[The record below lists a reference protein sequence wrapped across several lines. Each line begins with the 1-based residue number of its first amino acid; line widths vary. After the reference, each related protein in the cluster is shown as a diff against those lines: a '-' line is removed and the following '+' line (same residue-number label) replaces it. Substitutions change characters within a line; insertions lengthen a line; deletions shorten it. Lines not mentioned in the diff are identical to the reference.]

1 MAAEKPHPPLLTAG
15 IDDAILETSASIE
28 PQSLDLLCELT
39 IAAGEGR
46 EAIDDV
52 TASAMT
58 ALGVQMEHIDY
69 APRAVPLVDEFAAET
84 MASTA
89 ADRCIIGR
97 LPGDGGGRSLLLFAH
112 PDTEEAQAAPA
123 WETDPFSPTVKDD
136 RLFGWGV
143 ADDLAG
149 LAMLVQGV
157 HLLKAA
163 NLRPK
168 GDLVLVSAPSKKHR
182 RGIAAALHR
191 GISADA
197 AIYLH
202 PAESGRGLDEIKAY
216 APGQLEFMI
225 MVRGQQ
231 PDTAEP
237 AHTAFAHQAVNPFEK
252 ALSIAAALKAVDE
265 NRGRD
270 RRHPTM
276 QQAIGRSTNLM
287 LTNCD
292 VGSYDQLS
300 RMPSTCRFG
309 GALTLI
315 PGEGLEEVMSSVE
328 EALGAAAQRDDWLR
342 DNPPIVEWLAGVSAA
357 ETDQASDLY
366 LTVAGVLKHL
376 GATPKVNPLH
386 TSSDIRNPIVQKGMP
401 TVGFGPRCGGLT
413 MAGKTDEW
421 VDITDFHR
429 AVLATALVIAAWCGV
444 ATSSGSY
451 R

>member
-1 MAAEKPHPPLLTAG
+1 MAST
-15 IDDAILETSASIE
+15 DDAILEKTAAIE
-28 PQSLDLLCELT
+28 RQSLDLLCELIT
-39 IAAGEGR
+39 AAGEGR
-46 EAIDDV
+46 EAIDDI

-58 ALGVQMEHIDY
+58 AVGVQVEHVDY

-89 ADRCIIGR
+89 AERCLVGR

-112 PDTEEAQAAPA
+112 PDTEEVQAAPA
-123 WETDPFSPTVKDD
+123 WETDPFCPTVKDD

-149 LAMLVQGV
+149 LAMLVQSV
-157 HLLKAA
+157 RLFKAA
-163 NLRPK
+163 GLKLN
-168 GDLVLVSAPSKKHR
+168 GDLVLVSAPSKQHR

-191 GISADA
+191 GARADA
-197 AIYLH
+197 AVYLH

-216 APGQLEFMI
+216 APGQLEFM
-225 MVRGQQ
+225 MTVRGQQ

-252 ALSIAAALKAVDE
+252 AMSIAAALKAVDE
-265 NRGRD
+265 SRGRD
-270 RRHPTM
+270 KRHPTM

-287 LTNCD
+287 LTHCD
-292 VGSYDQLS
+292 IGSSDQLS

-315 PGEGLEEVMSSVE
+315 PGERLEDVMSTVE
-328 EALGAAAQRDDWLR
+328 EAMSGAVQPDDWLR
-342 DNPPIVEWLAGVSAA
+342 DNPPIIEWLAGVSAA

-366 LTVAGVLKHL
+366 QTVAGVLSCL

-401 TVGFGPRCGGLT
+401 TVGLGPLCGGLT

-421 VDITDFHR
+421 VDIADFHR
-429 AVLATALVIAAWCGV
+429 AVLATALVITGWCGV
-444 ATSSGSY
+444 SGHPD
-451 R
+451 

>member
-1 MAAEKPHPPLLTAG
+1 MAGAE
-15 IDDAILETSASIE
+15 DAILEKAASIE
-28 PQSLDLLCELT
+28 PQSLDLLCHLVT
-39 IAAGEGR
+39 SAAHGR

-58 ALGVQMEHIDY
+58 AAGVQVEHVDY

-84 MASTA
+84 MASTVA
-89 ADRCIIGR
+89 ERCVIGR
-97 LPGDGGGRSLLLFAH
+97 VPGDGGGRSLLLFAH

-157 HLLKAA
+157 RLLKAA

-191 GISADA
+191 GLSADA
-197 AIYLH
+197 AVYLH

-225 MVRGQQ
+225 TVRGQQ

-237 AHTAFAHQAVNPFEK
+237 AHTAFAHRAVNPFEK
-252 ALSIAAALKAVDE
+252 ALSIAAVLKTVDE

-287 LTNCD
+287 LSHCD
-292 VGSYDQLS
+292 LGSSDKLS
-300 RMPSTCRFG
+300 RMPSSCRFG
-309 GALTLI
+309 GALTVI
-315 PGEGLEEVMSSVE
+315 PGERLEDVMAAVEEVVSV
-328 EALGAAAQRDDWLR
+328 AAHRDDWLR
-342 DNPPIVEWLAGVSAA
+342 DNPPIIEWLAGVSAA
-357 ETDQASDLY
+357 ETEQASDLY
-366 LTVAGVLKHL
+366 QTVAGVLRHL

-401 TVGFGPRCGGLT
+401 TVGLGPLCGGLT

-421 VDITDFHR
+421 VDIADFHR
-429 AVLATALVIAAWCGV
+429 AVLATALVIAGWCGV
-444 ATSSGSY
+444 SGSPV
-451 R
+451 

>member
-1 MAAEKPHPPLLTAG
+1 MADTE
-15 IDDAILETSASIE
+15 DAILDKAASIE
-28 PQSLDLLCELT
+28 PQSLDLLCQLVT
-39 IAAGEGR
+39 SAAHGR

-58 ALGVQMEHIDY
+58 AAGVRVEHVDY

-84 MASTA
+84 MASTVA
-89 ADRCIIGR
+89 ERCVIGR
-97 LPGDGGGRSLLLFAH
+97 VPGAGGGRSLLLFAH
-112 PDTEEAQAAPA
+112 PDTEEAKAALA
-123 WETDPFSPTVKDD
+123 WKTDPFSPTIKGD
-136 RLFGWGV
+136 RLFGWGS

-157 HLLKAA
+157 RLLKAA

-191 GISADA
+191 GITADA

-225 MVRGQQ
+225 TVHGRP

-252 ALSIAAALKAVDE
+252 AFSIAAALKTVDE
-265 NRGRD
+265 NRGQD
-270 RRHPTM
+270 RCHPTM
-276 QQAIGRSTNLM
+276 QRAIGRSTNLM
-287 LTNCD
+287 LTHCD
-292 VGSYDQLS
+292 VGSPHQLS
-300 RMPSTCRFG
+300 RMPSACRFG

-315 PGEGLEEVMSSVE
+315 PGEGLKEVMATVE
-328 EALGAAAQRDDWLR
+328 EAVGAAAQCDDWLR
-342 DNPPIVEWLAGVSAA
+342 QNPPIIEWLAGVSAA
-357 ETDQASDLY
+357 ETDQTSDLY
-366 LTVAGVLKHL
+366 QTVAGVLKRL

-386 TSSDIRNPIVQKGMP
+386 TSSDIRNPIVQKDMP

-413 MAGKTDEW
+413 LAGKTDEW
-421 VDITDFHR
+421 VDIADFHR
-429 AVLATALVIAAWCGV
+429 AVMATALAIAGWCGV
-444 ATSSGSY
+444 AGSPV
-451 R
+451 

>member
-1 MAAEKPHPPLLTAG
+1 MVADKPHPAPLVADAT
-15 IDDAILETSASIE
+15 DAILATAAAIE
-28 PQSLDLLCELT
+28 PQSLDLLCELVT
-39 IAAGEGR
+39 AAGEGR
-46 EAIDDV
+46 EAIDDI
-52 TASAMT
+52 TTSAMT
-58 ALGVQMEHIDY
+58 AAGVEVERFDY
-69 APRAVPLVDEFAAET
+69 APRAVPLVDEFAVET
-84 MASTA
+84 KASTA
-89 ADRCIIGR
+89 TERCLIGR
-97 LPGDGGGRSLLLFAH
+97 LPGQGGGRSLLLFAH
-112 PDTEEAQAAPA
+112 PDTEDVQAAPA
-123 WETDPFSPTVKDD
+123 WETDPFCPTVKDD

-157 HLLKAA
+157 RLLKSA

-191 GISADA
+191 GARADA
-197 AIYLH
+197 AVYLH

-225 MVRGQQ
+225 TVRGQQ

-252 ALSIAAALKAVDE
+252 AMSIVTALKAVDE

-270 RRHPTM
+270 VRHPTM

-287 LTNCD
+287 LTHCH
-292 VGSYDQLS
+292 VGSSEQLS
-300 RMPSTCRFG
+300 RMPSSCRFG

-315 PGEGLEEVMSSVE
+315 PGERPEDVMSTVE
-328 EALGAAAQRDDWLR
+328 EAVSAAANRDDWLR
-342 DNPPIVEWLAGVSAA
+342 DNPPVIEWLAGVSAA

-366 LTVAGVLKHL
+366 QTVAGVLRHL

-401 TVGFGPRCGGLT
+401 TVGLGPLCGGLT

-421 VDITDFHR
+421 VDIADFHR
-429 AVLATALVIAAWCGV
+429 AVLATAMVIASWCGV
-444 ATSSGSY
+444 AT
-451 R
+451 

>member
-1 MAAEKPHPPLLTAG
+1 MTRIE
-15 IDDAILETSASIE
+15 DAILEKAADIE
-28 PQSLDLLCELT
+28 PQSLDLLCQLIT
-39 IAAGEGR
+39 AAGEGR
-46 EAIDDV
+46 EAIDDI
-52 TASAMT
+52 TASAM
-58 ALGVQMEHIDY
+58 ASLGVELERFDY
-69 APRAVPLVDEFAAET
+69 APRAVPLVDEFAAEAR
-84 MASTA
+84 ASTTPE
-89 ADRCIIGR
+89 RCLIGR

-112 PDTEEAQAAPA
+112 PDTEEVQAAPG
-123 WETDPFSPTVKDD
+123 WETDPFCPTIKDG

-157 HLLKAA
+157 RLLSSA

-168 GDLVLVSAPSKKHR
+168 GDLILISAPSKRHR

-191 GISADA
+191 GVSADA
-197 AIYLH
+197 AVYLH

-225 MVRGQQ
+225 TVRGHQ
-231 PDTAEP
+231 PNTAEP

-252 ALSIAAALKAVDE
+252 AMSIAAALRAVDDK
-265 NRGRD
+265 RGKEV
-270 RRHPTM
+270 RHPTM

-287 LTNCD
+287 LTHCD
-292 VGSYDQLS
+292 VGSSDQLS

-315 PGEGLEEVMSSVE
+315 PGERLDDVMAAVE
-328 EALGAAAQRDDWLR
+328 EAVKAAAQQDDWLR
-342 DNPPIVEWLAGVSAA
+342 ENPPIIEWLAGVSAA
-357 ETDQASDLY
+357 ETEQTSDLY
-366 LTVAGVLKHL
+366 QTVAGALRHL

-386 TSSDIRNPIVQKGMP
+386 TSSDIRNPIVQKDMP
-401 TVGFGPRCGGLT
+401 TVGLGPLCGGLT

-421 VDITDFHR
+421 VDIADFHK
-429 AVLATALVIAAWCGV
+429 AVVATALVIAGWCGV
-444 ATSSGSY
+444 TTSLGSH